1 MKNNS
6 LQEKE
11 LLETSLNEKEEDSQE
26 NEEVEEKE
34 EEEGKYEI
42 ERNLKFES
50 PYDKSLKVI
59 LLGDSMVG
67 KSCLINRLCRG
78 IFDET
83 LGPTI
88 TIEYFNYLVK
98 INNYIIRMQIWD
110 TAGQEKF
117 NAIIKNYY
125 QNTDIGIY
133 IYSIDNL
140 KSFERI
146 KDWMN
151 YSRENNPKAET
162 NEVKNILLGN
172 KKDLGDEKR
181 KVSYSD
187 AENFATN
194 NKFLVFREISC
205 KDDNEEEINNILEVF
220 DEIAKNYYDDFK
232 KRRSSTLDSES
243 LTYVASKSMMDM
255 IEISHKKNNKKEK
268 KKTKKNCC

>member
-34 EEEGKYEI
+34 EEEKYEI

-50 PYDKSLKVI
+50 PYDTSLKVI

-255 IEISHKKNNKKEK
+255 MEISHKKNNKKEK